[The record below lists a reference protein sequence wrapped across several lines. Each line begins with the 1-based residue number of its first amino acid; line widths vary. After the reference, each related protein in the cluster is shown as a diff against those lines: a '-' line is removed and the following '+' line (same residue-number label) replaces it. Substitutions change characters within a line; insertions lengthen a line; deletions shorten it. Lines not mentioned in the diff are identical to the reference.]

1 MASVLSKE
9 HRNTYMSYNA
19 EMANQLIRKLTISN
33 DPTEFDDQLTVF
45 RQYCSYILNTPNS
58 ENVKRED
65 FFTNNFVKRLH
76 IKPRN

>member
-1 MASVLSKE
+1 MVSVLSKE

-33 DPTEFDDQLTVF
+33 DPTKFDDQLTVF

-65 FFTNNFVKRLH
+65 FFTNNCQE
-76 IKPRN
+76 IAYQT

>member
-1 MASVLSKE
+1 MVSVLSKE

-45 RQYCSYILNTPNS
+45 RQYCHKQLCQEIAYQT
-58 ENVKRED
+58 
-65 FFTNNFVKRLH
+65 
-76 IKPRN
+76 

>member
-1 MASVLSKE
+1 MVSVLSKE
-9 HRNTYMSYNA
+9 HRNTYMNYNA

-76 IKPRN
+76 IKPRD